1 MYSRMP
7 MTPWF
12 TECKLKQLGNNCN
25 GVIRS
30 NLDEIPTRYVSY
42 DMSYLTTREEREALF
57 REIVLGEKKES
68 KTD

>member
-1 MYSRMP
+1 MNSRMT

-12 TECKLKQLGNNCN
+12 TECKQKQLGNNYN

-30 NLDEIPTRYVSY
+30 DSNEIPTRYVSY

-57 REIVLGEKKES
+57 REIVLGENEES
-68 KTD
+68 KAD